1 MKMCKSTHALYLSQ
15 HEIFVLVVY
24 WYLLEFQATGVQA
37 GLRKRTNWPEPLLL
51 AYTTDV
57 YVVDVVEDSDQNL
70 AGNISMDAFAH
81 MR

>member
-1 MKMCKSTHALYLSQ
+1 MNMCKSSHASYSSQ

-24 WYLLEFQATGVQA
+24 WYLLQFQATRVEA
-37 GLRKRTNWPEPLLL
+37 GLRKHTNWPEPFLL

-57 YVVDVVEDSDQNL
+57 YVVEDSDQNL
-70 AGNISMDAFAH
+70 AGNISMGAFAH